1 MTTMTGKR
9 STISK
14 RLESLLVRRILE
26 ESVEDHKACGRSLD
40 KFNAYVLQAEKEDH
54 NGERVRRLLEGLAPT
69 FGRHFETEPLSFYKL
84 KHLTQVG

>member
-26 ESVEDHKACGRSLD
+26 ESVEDHKAFGRSLD
-40 KFNAYVLQAEKEDH
+40 EFNAYVLQTEKEDH
-54 NGERVRRLLEGLAPT
+54 DGERVRRLLEGLAPT